1 MIDPGSTA
9 VTIAPSAQWSHEP
22 PIQWLGIVELLDD
35 AVLSGWAADLALS
48 GQPAALLLVVD
59 GHVASQFA
67 CSAPRADL
75 NAAGIPGS
83 ALGFNFRLPE
93 AVLDGRP
100 HRIGVRFRS
109 GEPLPHAGPDGSLCK
124 ADLEYQYRPG
134 SLGEQHGVCQETR
147 RQALSWFRAPI
158 DDQYLSLVSS
168 FPKGFNEAGRIR
180 PPLFRF
186 SLMAC
191 ARWEERYIEE
201 WLLYHR
207 SIGFEHVYLYCNDD
221 EPSALYR
228 KVMSFAEGDSPFVT
242 FVHYKYQ
249 GLQCQMLLHYMRNYS
264 AETEFMMTLDI
275 DEFLVLKEL
284 DDIAAFVETRTA
296 EFDALYFN
304 WCYFGTSGHATRPD
318 GDVLL
323 NYTRRQNIPT
333 AFTKVLVNTA
343 RLPYAGFV
351 QQLNTPVMHD
361 YTRLDPSL
369 RAVDV
374 LGAPMQAYYADF
386 PEQAYTHL
394 GQKGVSDRILATAFV
409 AHFHMKSDSDFNL
422 RVARGTQGAFYGQSM
437 WGNKSSAERDE
448 HNRNTN
454 IAEDTYL
461 RDYWLQCL
469 DRAWQGSA
477 FPKSPWTNLSKGCA
491 ANQSS
496 SLHASRT
503 PEEDAALLV
512 SGVFTGGSQN
522 HTELEAS
529 PWWQVDLGAV
539 CVVRAVVLFN
549 RLDGVL
555 DRVARFEVSVSE
567 HGETWD
573 TVYQKTD
580 ASLYGGIDGTPYRCE
595 FEPGV
600 AARFVRVMIP
610 VASGYLHFDQIEV
623 YGIAA

>member
-1 MIDPGSTA
+1 VTGSLAA
-9 VTIAPSAQWSHEP
+9 VTAAASEPAAQR
-22 PIQWLGIVELLDD
+22 LGIVELLDD
-35 AVLSGWAADLALS
+35 AVLSGWAADLALP

-59 GHVASQFA
+59 GLVTSQFV
-67 CSAPRADL
+67 CSIPRADL
-75 NAAGIPGS
+75 NATDSPEM
-83 ALGFNFRLPE
+83 ALGFRFRLPE
-93 AVLDGRP
+93 SVLDGHP
-100 HRIGVRFRS
+100 QQIGIRFRS
-109 GEPLPHAGPDGSLCK
+109 GEQLPHAGPDGSLRK
-124 ADLEYQYRPG
+124 ADLAYQHRPG
-134 SLGEQHGVCQETR
+134 LVGEGRRTPQETR
-147 RQALSWFRAPI
+147 KQAISRFRKSI
-158 DDQYLSLVSS
+158 DDQDPSLVSN
-168 FPKGFNEAGRIR
+168 FPKGFSEAGRIQ

-191 ARWEERYIEE
+191 ACWEDRYIEE

-228 KVMSFAEGDSPFVT
+228 KVMSFAEGDSSFVT

-249 GLQCQMLLHYMRNYS
+249 GLQCQMLLHYMRNFA

-275 DEFLVLKEL
+275 DEFLVLREL
-284 DDIAAFVETRTA
+284 NDIAAFIETRKA

-304 WCYFGTSGHATRPD
+304 WCYFGTNGHATRPD

-333 AFTKVLVNTA
+333 PFTKVLVNTA

-351 QQLNTPVMHD
+351 RQLNTPVMHD

-394 GQKGVSDRILATAFV
+394 AQEGVSDRILATAFV
-409 AHFHMKSDSDFNL
+409 AHFHMKSDADFNL
-422 RVARGTQGAFYGQSM
+422 RVARGTQGAFHAQSM
-437 WGNKSSAERDE
+437 WGNKSSAERDQ

-454 IAEDTYL
+454 IVKDTYL
-461 RDYWLQCL
+461 RDYWLRCL

-477 FPKSPWTNLSKGCA
+477 FPGSPPELSWMNLSKGCA
-491 ANQSS
+491 ADQSS
-496 SLHASRT
+496 TLHAPRT
-503 PEEDAALLV
+503 PEADAAMLV
-512 SGVFTGGSQN
+512 SGAFTGGSQN

-529 PWWQVDLGAV
+529 PWWQVDLGATRIV
-539 CVVRAVVLFN
+539 HAVVLFN

-567 HGETWD
+567 HGETWE
-573 TVYQKTD
+573 TVYRKTD

-600 AARFVRVMIP
+600 AARYVRVTIP

-623 YGIAA
+623 YGTS